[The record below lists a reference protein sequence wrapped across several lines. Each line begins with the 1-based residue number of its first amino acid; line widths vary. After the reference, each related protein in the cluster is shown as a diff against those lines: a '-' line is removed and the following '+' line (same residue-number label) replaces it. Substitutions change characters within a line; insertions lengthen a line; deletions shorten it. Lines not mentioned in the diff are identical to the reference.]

1 MRNAIWLAGLT
12 STIGLLIAAAGCDLG
27 STVAQG
33 TGKVTY
39 KGTAITE
46 GEVNFFSKEKGV
58 GGVTKIDPAG
68 VFTLPD
74 GLTPGQYAVYVT
86 PPLPAPPPPG
96 TPMPPQ
102 TPSPIPLKARDPAT
116 SGVTVALKGGSNDVV
131 VELYD

>member
-1 MRNAIWLAGLT
+1 MRNAIWFSGLAAT
-12 STIGLLIAAAGCDLG
+12 VGLLAAITGCDLG
-27 STVAQG
+27 SAVAKG

-39 KGTAITE
+39 KGTPITA

-58 GGVTKIDPAG
+58 GGVTKIETSG
-68 VFTLPD
+68 VFTLPE

-86 PPLPAPPPPG
+86 PPVTPPPPPG
-96 TPMPPQ
+96 TPVPT

-116 SGVTVALKGGSNDVV
+116 SGVVVALQGGSNEVN